1 MLDIKSANVTVMIS
15 DMDASIKFYTEVLG
29 FQLVNRFGDHW
40 ADVQGPG
47 ISIGLHPTSA
57 DQARAN
63 NLQIGLRVD
72 NLEQSV
78 STLKNLGVP
87 VAANSD
93 DQVRLAT
100 FSDPDE
106 NILYLVQPQF

>member
-1 MLDIKSANVTVMIS
+1 MLDIKSANITVMIS